1 VERAVGRG
9 LLTPEVKEEIRR
21 RVDLVALI
29 SQHAAL
35 KRAGRYYKGLCP
47 FHQEK
52 TPSFYVDP
60 DRGLFHCFGC
70 GAGGDL
76 FDFVMRTGNLTFM
89 EAAQE
94 LARRAGV
101 PLETSPE
108 AARQA
113 SERERLYRALDAARE
128 YYEAQLRGREGERAR
143 AYLRR
148 RGVAPEVAGRFHLGY
163 APPGW
168 ERLLAS
174 LSPKGYEAGVLER
187 AGLVQARQGGGY
199 FDVFRDRL
207 IFPITDLQERTV
219 AFGGRALDD
228 AQPVY
233 LNSRESPVFT
243 KGRVLYA
250 LPAAR
255 DAIRDAGEAL
265 VVEGYMDAL
274 ACHQFGFRHAVASL
288 GTALT
293 ADQVALLR
301 RFASRVILVYDSD
314 QAGEAATERGLAV
327 FEDADV
333 AARVAVLPAGEDPD
347 SFLRRAGPEAFAR
360 LLAAALPMF
369 DYRVERAQRRHDVR
383 TREGKIAL
391 ADEVLT
397 VIQTVTHP
405 VRQAEYLRALA
416 ERLDIPEDALR
427 QRLRARARPG
437 RTAAGREG
445 QEVPP
450 GPDRAREQAE
460 RLLLHV
466 MVQEPDRRRAVARAL
481 TAEAFALPAHR
492 ALAAALLAAP
502 EADAVALREALDD
515 EAAALLAHLALA
527 PPPVT
532 DRDKERA
539 IADAL
544 RYLVHVEPAAEQRR
558 RLWEALQA
566 AQRSGNEEEL
576 RRLQAAYMQL
586 IAASK
591 RGS

>member
-1 VERAVGRG
+1 MGRG

-21 RVDLVALI
+21 RVDLVALVA
-29 SQHAAL
+29 QHAAL

-76 FDFVMRTGNLTFM
+76 FDFVMRTGNLSFL
-89 EAAQE
+89 EAAEE

-101 PLETSPE
+101 PLETSPD

-128 YYEAQLRGREGERAR
+128 YYETQLRGKDGERAR

-148 RGVAPEVAGRFHLGY
+148 RGVAPEVARRFHLGY

-168 ERLLAS
+168 ERLLAA
-174 LSPKGYEAGVLER
+174 LVHKGYEAGVLER
-187 AGLVQARQGGGY
+187 AGLVAARQGGGH

-207 IFPITDLQERTV
+207 IFPIADLQERTV

-274 ACHQFGFRHAVASL
+274 ACHQYGFRQAVASL

-301 RFASRVILVYDSD
+301 RFASRVVLVYDSD
-314 QAGEAATERGLAV
+314 QAGEAAAERGLAI
-327 FEDADV
+327 FEDADI
-333 AARVAVLPAGEDPD
+333 AARVVVLPEGEDPD

-360 LLAAALPMF
+360 LLDAALPMF
-369 DYRVERAQRRHDVR
+369 DYRVERAQRRHDVK
-383 TREGKIAL
+383 TREGKVAL

-397 VIQTVTHP
+397 VIQAVRNP

-416 ERLDIPEDALR
+416 ERFDIPEDALR

-437 RTAAGREG
+437 RAAAGG
-445 QEVPP
+445 GGHEVLP
-450 GPDRAREQAE
+450 GRDRAREQAE

-481 TAEAFALPAHR
+481 TAEAFATPAHR
-492 ALAAALLAAP
+492 ALAAALFGAP

-532 DRDKERA
+532 ERDKERA

-544 RYLVHVEPAAEQRR
+544 RYLTHVEPTAAERR

-576 RRLQAAYMQL
+576 RRLQAAYAQL

>member
-1 VERAVGRG
+1 MGRG
-9 LLTPEVKEEIRR
+9 QLTPEVKEEIRR
-21 RVDLVALI
+21 RVDLVGLI

-35 KRAGRYYKGLCP
+35 KRAGRYYRGLCP
-47 FHQEK
+47 FHHEK

-113 SERERLYRALDAARE
+113 SERDQLYRALDAARE
-128 YYEAQLRGREGERAR
+128 YYEAQLRSRAGDGAR

-148 RGVAPEVAGRFHLGY
+148 RGVSPEIAGRFRLGY
-163 APPGW
+163 APAGW
-168 ERLLAS
+168 EGLLRA
-174 LSPKGYEAGVLER
+174 LSQKGYGPAVLER
-187 AGLVQARQGGGY
+187 AGLVQAREGGGH

-233 LNSRESPVFT
+233 LNSRETPVFA

-250 LPAAR
+250 LAAAR
-255 DAIRDAGEAL
+255 EAIREAGEAL

-288 GTALT
+288 GTALS

-301 RFASRVILVYDSD
+301 RFASRVVLVYDSD
-314 QAGEAATERGLAV
+314 RAGEAAAERGLAV
-327 FEDADV
+327 FEEAEV
-333 AARVAVLPAGEDPD
+333 AARVAVLPEGDDPD
-347 SFLRRAGPEAFAR
+347 SFLRRAGPEAFGR
-360 LLAAALPMF
+360 LLAEALPMF
-369 DYRVERAQRRHDVR
+369 EYRLERAQRRHDVT

-391 ADEVLT
+391 ADELLT
-397 VIQTVTHP
+397 VIQTVANP
-405 VRQAEYLRALA
+405 VRKAEYLRTLA
-416 ERLDIPEDALR
+416 ERFALPEEALR
-427 QRLRARARPG
+427 QRLRARERPG
-437 RTAAGREG
+437 RGATGGVAA
-445 QEVPP
+445 EVLPRR
-450 GPDRAREQAE
+450 DRAREEAE

-466 MVQEPDRRRAVARAL
+466 MVQEPGRRAAAADVL
-481 TAEAFALPAHR
+481 TAEMFATPAHR
-492 ALAAALLAAP
+492 ALAAALLGAP
-502 EADAVALREALDD
+502 QADPGTLREELDD
-515 EAAALLAHLALA
+515 DAGALLARLALA
-527 PPPVT
+527 PLPVT
-532 DRDKERA
+532 ERDKERA
-539 IADAL
+539 FADAL
-544 RYLVHVEPAAEQRR
+544 HYLAYVEPAAAERR

-566 AQRSGNEEEL
+566 AQRSGNQEEL
-576 RRLQAAYMQL
+576 RRLQAAYARL
-586 IAASK
+586 IVASK

>member
-1 VERAVGRG
+1 MGRG

-76 FDFVMRTGNLTFM
+76 FDFVMRTGSLTFM

-113 SERERLYRALDAARE
+113 SERDQLYRALDAARD
-128 YYEAQLRGREGERAR
+128 YYQAQLRGRAGEKAR

-148 RGVAPEVAGRFHLGY
+148 RGVSAEIVGQFRLGY

-168 ERLLAS
+168 EGLLDA
-174 LSPKGYEAGVLER
+174 LSPKGYAAAVLER
-187 AGLVQARQGGGY
+187 AGLAQARGGGDGY
-199 FDVFRDRL
+199 FDIFRDRL
-207 IFPITDLQERTV
+207 IFPIADLQERTV
-219 AFGGRALDD
+219 GFGGRALDD
-228 AQPVY
+228 GQPVY
-233 LNSRESPVFT
+233 LNSRETPVFA

-255 DAIRDAGEAL
+255 DAIREVGEAL

-301 RFASRVILVYDSD
+301 RFASRVVLVYDSD
-314 QAGEAATERGLAV
+314 QAGEAAAERGLAL
-327 FEDADV
+327 FEEAEMGV
-333 AARVAVLPAGEDPD
+333 RVAVLPAGEDPD
-347 SFLRRAGPEAFAR
+347 SFLRRVGPEAFAR
-360 LLAAALPMF
+360 LLAEAMPMF
-369 DYRVERAQRRHDVR
+369 EYRVEQAQRRHDVT

-391 ADEVLT
+391 ADELLT
-397 VIQTVTHP
+397 VIQTVANP
-405 VRQAEYLRALA
+405 VRKAEYLRALA
-416 ERLDIPEDALR
+416 ERFDMSEEALR
-427 QRLRARARPG
+427 QRLRVRERPG
-437 RTAAGREG
+437 RAATARAAA
-445 QEVPP
+445 EVLPRR
-450 GPDRAREQAE
+450 DRAREEAE

-466 MVQEPDRRRAVARAL
+466 MVQEPARRAAVATVL
-481 TAEAFALPAHR
+481 SAETFATPAHR

-502 EADAVALREALDD
+502 AADLGTLREGLDD
-515 EAAALLAHLALA
+515 EAAALLARLALA
-527 PPPVT
+527 SPPVT
-532 DRDKERA
+532 ERDKERA

-544 RYLVHVEPAAEQRR
+544 RYLAQVEPAAAERR

-566 AQRSGNEEEL
+566 AQQSGNEEEL
-576 RRLQAAYMQL
+576 RRLQAAYARL
-586 IAASK
+586 IVASK
-591 RGS
+591 RGP